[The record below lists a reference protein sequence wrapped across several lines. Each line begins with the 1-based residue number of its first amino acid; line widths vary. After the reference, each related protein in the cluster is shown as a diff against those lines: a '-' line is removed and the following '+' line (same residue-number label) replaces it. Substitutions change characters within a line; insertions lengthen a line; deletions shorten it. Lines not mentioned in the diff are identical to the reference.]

1 MTSRPLDLTCEAP
14 SKLKFAWRNPLCT
27 KSISEHTDHRMKR
40 CRKKPERSQL
50 MLPFQ
55 IFEAVFGV
63 GSTPWIGTP
72 PNV

>member
-1 MTSRPLDLTCEAP
+1 
-14 SKLKFAWRNPLCT
+14 
-27 KSISEHTDHRMKR
+27 
-40 CRKKPERSQL
+40 

-63 GSTPWIGTP
+63 GSTPWIGKP